1 MFDAVLATKPGSPL
15 DFDARLK
22 ALRAFLDLPE
32 ATSLAAANKR
42 IANILRKSG
51 EIHATASGR
60 RGSEGSRR
68 DAPVGRDGSL
78 QDAVATASHNA
89 NTPMHWAGSP
99 SCARRWMLS
108 LKR

>member
-51 EIHATASGR
+51 ES
-60 RGSEGSRR
+60 SEGSVDIEALKDPAESALWGAMEQLRVPRR
-68 DAPVGRDGSL
+68 HSGRTTRIRQRTGPARPTAP
-78 QDAVATASHNA
+78 
-89 NTPMHWAGSP
+89 
-99 SCARRWMLS
+99 ARRCFL
-108 LKR
+108 